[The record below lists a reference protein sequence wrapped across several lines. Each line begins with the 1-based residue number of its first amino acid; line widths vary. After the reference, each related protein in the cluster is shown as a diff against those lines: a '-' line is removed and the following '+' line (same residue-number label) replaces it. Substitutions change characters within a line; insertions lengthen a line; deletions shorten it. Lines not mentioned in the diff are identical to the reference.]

1 MFQGMR
7 RCRGR
12 AGLAAVV
19 AAVLGLLPA
28 VVPGSEATG
37 RLAMPAAASAPV
49 SRIIVG
55 LRAPATAIE
64 SPGDGRVKALAWRS
78 GLELRRHQAIGPA
91 LQLVELDRPL
101 AGSELAELL
110 AQLRADDAVAFAEP
124 DSRVRRHAVPN
135 DPLYAG
141 QWYLQGSQPAATHVE
156 AAWDV
161 STGAADIVVAVLD
174 TGVRFDHPDL
184 LRMGQGGRLLPGYDF
199 VSADVGGGFLGANDG
214 DGWDSDPSDP
224 GDWISASDAQLPL
237 FAGCTVEDSS
247 WHGTRVAGLIG
258 ARTNNVT
265 GIAGATWDSWIL
277 PVRVLGKCSGSN
289 ADILQAMRW
298 AAGLHVDGVPDNP
311 YPARVLNLSL
321 GAAGSCPQ
329 GYQAVIAELDAL
341 GVVVVASAGNSGAP
355 VEFPANCPGAMAVAG
370 LRHVGTKVGY
380 SNLGREVAVA
390 APAGNCVN
398 LTGPCLFALDT
409 TIDQGT
415 TTPLGPGYSSPLN
428 PSIGTSFSAPQ
439 VSGIAALMLGVNGSL
454 GTSRLIARLRA
465 SARPFPAPDA
475 GIPLCHV
482 PTGASDIQELEC
494 GCTTSTCGAGMVDAP
509 AALAEALRPIATATA
524 TPSATHPGEAVALA
538 ATASLPANGR
548 SIVAYS
554 WTTLS
559 GAADISPADT
569 SVATLRATASGP
581 VTVRLTITDDQGA
594 TDSSDLVVTVSP
606 PPGSGGGGGGS
617 VGWAGLLALGL
628 AALRRQAAAGL
639 LRTWRCPMGLRVPG
653 GCRDSGCSRR

>member
-594 TDSSDLVVTVSP
+594 TDSSDLVVTVNP